1 MPTTDLVDRLAKL
14 PNLAGIPREELAWLA
29 AHGNLEL
36 HPAGLV
42 AAPKGKRIDSLWVI
56 LSGHISVRVDR
67 GVGPRRV
74 IGWRTGEVTG
84 MLPYSRMT
92 GPPGDNFIEEA
103 SELLKIHEKHFP
115 EMVHRCPAFT
125 AYTVHLML
133 DRARRFNASDLQDE
147 KMISLGKLAAGL
159 AHELNNPASAT
170 LSCANLLLPA
180 LDEAD
185 AASRALGA
193 AGLTPELRETVEQAR
208 AVCVAE
214 RGGIVLSPIERAD
227 REDEIADWLARHQ
240 CNPDHA
246 ERLGGTDVRIEV
258 LDSLA
263 QAMSGGTLD
272 TVLRW
277 IAIECETRSIA
288 TDIERAATRIHELVA
303 SVKRFTQMDNLAGA
317 EAVNV
322 ETGLRDTI
330 RVVASKAKAK
340 GAAITLDVE
349 PHLPRVQAT
358 GGELNQIWL
367 NLIDNAL
374 DVLPESGSI
383 DVSARQELDRVVVRV
398 VDDGPGIPP
407 DIESRIFDAFFTT
420 KPPGQ
425 GIGLGLEIARR
436 LVRRYHGDIE
446 VESRPGRTE
455 FRVSLATEQPA
466 PPTRPAVS
474 SGQ

>member
-1 MPTTDLVDRLAKL
+1 MPTADLVDRLAKL
-14 PNLAGIPREELAWLA
+14 PNLAGIPREELEWLA
-29 AHGNLEL
+29 AHGNLDL

-42 AAPKGKRIDSLWVI
+42 MSPKGKRIESLWVI

-74 IGWRTGEVTG
+74 IDWRTGEVTG

-92 GPPGDNFIEEA
+92 GPPGDNFLEEE
-103 SELLKIHEKHFP
+103 SELLEIHEKHFP
-115 EMVHRCPAFT
+115 EMVNRCAAFT

-133 DRARRFNASDLQDE
+133 DRARQFNASDLQDE

-170 LSCANLLLPA
+170 VRGANFLLA
-180 LDEAD
+180 AMGEAD
-185 AASRALGA
+185 AASQALGA
-193 AGLTPELRETVEQAR
+193 AGLTREQREAVEQAR
-208 AVCVAE
+208 TACVAE
-214 RGGIVLSPIERAD
+214 GTGIVLSPIERAD
-227 REDEIADWLARHQ
+227 REDEIADWLERHQ
-240 CNPDHA
+240 CDPDHA
-246 ERLGGTDVRIEV
+246 ERLAGTDVRIED

-263 QAMSGGTLD
+263 QAMSGDTLD
-272 TVLRW
+272 AVLRW
-277 IAIECETRSIA
+277 IAVGCETHSIA

-303 SVKRFTQMDNLAGA
+303 AVKGFTQMDNLAA
-317 EAVNV
+317 PEAVNV
-322 ETGLRDTI
+322 EAGLRDTI
-330 RVVASKAKAK
+330 RVIASKAKAK

-349 PHLPRVQAT
+349 PHLPRVRAT
-358 GGELNQIWL
+358 GGELNQVWL

-374 DVLPESGSI
+374 DAIPESGSI
-383 DVSARQELDRVVVRV
+383 DVSVRQELDRVVVRV

-407 DIESRIFDAFFTT
+407 DIEPQIFDAFFTT

-436 LVRRYHGDIE
+436 LVRRYHGEIA

-455 FRVSLATEQPA
+455 FRVSLAME
-466 PPTRPAVS
+466 PPTPPSATGES
-474 SGQ
+474 T